1 MSDARTGKARRV
13 RTAAGRARPT
23 ETEALP
29 LQVYTPHRLALPRA
43 GSYLSELWRRRE
55 FALHLTRTE
64 LRAQHVGT
72 VFGQLWLV
80 LNPLLLAGVYFVLVD
95 ILREGQRGPE
105 FLAHLVGTLF
115 AFHFFS
121 TCVSQG
127 AKSVVRSGRLILN
140 TAFPRSLLP
149 LAAVL
154 TALVRFVPT
163 MAVYA
168 VVHLA
173 ADRPV
178 RPALLWAV
186 PVLVELVV
194 FAMGVSMAVAAAQV
208 YFRDLANFL
217 PYLLRVW
224 LYVSPVLYLAHELPD
239 RLQPLLTLNPLFPVL
254 AAWSDAL
261 VSATVPSASHLL
273 QGAAW
278 ALGAL
283 AVGALFFVSREREFA
298 VRL

>member
-1 MSDARTGKARRV
+1 V
-13 RTAAGRARPT
+13 RTAAEQTRP
-23 ETEALP
+23 EDPREP
-29 LQVYTPHRLALPRA
+29 SLQVYTPHRRALPRLRP
-43 GSYLSELWRRRE
+43 YLTDLWRRRQ
-55 FALHLTRTE
+55 FALHLARTE

-105 FLAHLVGTLF
+105 FLAHLVATLF

-127 AKSVVRSGRLILN
+127 AKSVTRSGRLILN
-140 TAFPRSLLP
+140 TAFPRTLLP

-154 TALVRFVPT
+154 TAFVRFLPT

-168 VVHLA
+168 VMHLVVGL
-173 ADRPV
+173 PLG
-178 RPALLWAV
+178 PSLLWAL
-186 PVLVELVV
+186 PVLAELVV
-194 FAMGVSMAVAAAQV
+194 FATGVTLAVSAAQV
-208 YFRDLANFL
+208 YFRDLTNFL

-224 LYVSPVLYLAHELPD
+224 LYVSPVLYLAEEVPA
-239 RLQPLLTLNPLFPVL
+239 RLEPVLTLNPLFPVL
-254 AAWSDAL
+254 AAWSEAL
-261 VSATVPSASHLL
+261 VDGRAPQGAYLL
-273 QGAAW
+273 QGAGW

-283 AVGALFFVSREREFA
+283 LVGGLFFVTREREFA

>member
-1 MSDARTGKARRV
+1 V
-13 RTAAGRARPT
+13 RAAGEQTGPATAEEP
-23 ETEALP
+23 P

-43 GSYLSELWRRRE
+43 RPYLAELWRRRQ
-55 FALHLTRTE
+55 FALHLSRTE
-64 LRAQHVGT
+64 LHAQHVGT

-95 ILREGQRGPE
+95 ILREGDRGPE
-105 FLAHLVGTLF
+105 FLAHLMGTLF

-127 AKSVVRSGRLILN
+127 ARSVTRSGRLILN

-149 LAAVL
+149 LAAVG
-154 TALVRFVPT
+154 TAFVRFLPT
-163 MAVYA
+163 LGIYA
-168 VVHLA
+168 VMHLV
-173 ADRPV
+173 ADLPV
-178 RPALLWAV
+178 GPSLLWAL
-186 PVLVELVV
+186 PVLLELVV
-194 FAMGVSMAVAAAQV
+194 FATGVSLAVAAAQV
-208 YFRDLANFL
+208 YFRDLTNFL

-224 LYVSPVLYLAHELPD
+224 LYVSPVLYYADEVPA
-239 RLQPLLTLNPLFPVL
+239 RLQTALSLNPLFPVL

-261 VSATVPSASHLL
+261 VSGGAPQATHLL

-278 ALGAL
+278 AVGAL
-283 AVGALFFVSREREFA
+283 LVGGLFFVSREREFA

>member
-1 MSDARTGKARRV
+1 M
-13 RTAAGRARPT
+13 RTAAEHTRPG
-23 ETEALP
+23 AADDAV

-43 GSYLSELWRRRE
+43 RPYLADLWRRRQ
-55 FALHLTRTE
+55 FALHLARTD
-64 LRAQHVGT
+64 LHAQHVGT

-80 LNPLLLAGVYFVLVD
+80 LNPLLLAGVYFVLVQ
-95 ILREGQRGPE
+95 ILRDDARGPE
-105 FLAHLVGTLF
+105 FLAHLVATLF

-127 AKSVVRSGRLILN
+127 ARSVTRSGRLILN

-154 TALVRFVPT
+154 TAFVRFLPT

-168 VVHLA
+168 VLHLVVGL
-173 ADRPV
+173 PLG
-178 RPALLWAV
+178 PSLLWTL

-194 FAMGVSMAVAAAQV
+194 FATGFSLAVAAAQV
-208 YFRDLANFL
+208 YFRDLTNFL

-224 LYVSPVLYLAHELPD
+224 LYVSPVLYLADEVPE

-254 AAWSDAL
+254 AAWSTAL
-261 VSATVPSASHLL
+261 VEGRAPSTAHLL

-278 ALGAL
+278 ALGVL
-283 AVGALFFVSREREFA
+283 VVGALFFVSREREFA

>member
-1 MSDARTGKARRV
+1 MMGARTGNAGLV
-13 RTAAGRARPT
+13 NTAAGRVRPAEA
-23 ETEALP
+23 ETLP

-43 GSYLSELWRRRE
+43 RPYLSELWRRRH

-127 AKSVVRSGRLILN
+127 AKSVVRGGRLILN

-154 TALVRFVPT
+154 TALVRFLPT

-173 ADRPV
+173 AGMPV
-178 RPALLWAV
+178 GLASLWAV
-186 PVLVELVV
+186 PVFFELVV
-194 FAMGVSMAVAAAQV
+194 FATGVSMAVAAAQV

-217 PYLLRVW
+217 PYLLRIW
-224 LYVSPVLYLAHELPD
+224 LYVSPVLYFAHELPD

-254 AAWSDAL
+254 AAWSSAL
-261 VSATVPSASHLL
+261 VDSTVPSAGQLL

-283 AVGALFFVSREREFA
+283 VLGALFFVSREREFA

>member
-1 MSDARTGKARRV
+1 MLRWSV
-13 RTAAGRARPT
+13 STAVDQNVPGGADDDG
-23 ETEALP
+23 P
-29 LQVYTPHRLALPRA
+29 LNVYTPHRLQLPQLRP
-43 GSYLSELWRRRE
+43 YLTELWRRRE
-55 FALHLTRTE
+55 FALHLSRTE
-64 LRAQHVGT
+64 LRSQHVGT

-95 ILREGQRGPE
+95 ILRAGVQGPAY
-105 FLAHLVGTLF
+105 LAHLVATLF

-127 AKSVVRSGRLILN
+127 ARSVTRSGRLILN

-154 TALVRFVPT
+154 TAFVRFLPT

-168 VVHLA
+168 VLHLVTGL
-173 ADRPV
+173 PLG
-178 RPALLWAV
+178 PTLLWLL
-186 PVLVELVV
+186 PVLAELVV
-194 FAMGVSMAVAAAQV
+194 FSTGVTLLVAAAQV
-208 YFRDLANFL
+208 YFRDLTNFL

-224 LYVSPVLYLAHELPD
+224 LYASPVLYRADDLPERLSWLLAV
-239 RLQPLLTLNPLFPVL
+239 NPLFPVL
-254 AAWSDAL
+254 TAWSDVLNAGEAPRAE
-261 VSATVPSASHLL
+261 SLL

-278 ALGAL
+278 AVGAL
-283 AVGALFFVSREREFA
+283 AVGAVFFVSREREFA